1 MIDPIVLWE
10 VLIEA
15 LPRLS
20 RDRRAQLRAALDE
33 HDDGG
38 RLIAP
43 EDYAKRRSISIS
55 TVRQAYRDG
64 RLECVRFGR
73 AVRIPAD
80 ALIVPRSSTTTAD
93 QRERHW
99 GLVTGGRS

>member
-10 VLIEA
+10 ALIEA

-20 RDRRAQLRAALDE
+20 PDHRAQLRALLDE
-33 HDDGG
+33 HDDGV
-38 RLIAP
+38 RMIAP
-43 EDYAKRRSISIS
+43 EVYAKRRGISIS

-73 AVRIPAD
+73 AVRIPAH
-80 ALIVPRSSTTTAD
+80 ALIAPRRSATD
-93 QRERHW
+93 KRERHL
-99 GLVTGGRS
+99 GLETGGR